1 MKITVAITSAEL
13 MDRGL
18 WRQACDMLGLGEW
31 NVNEGQMTSDSPIL
45 LSESQ
50 ACRLGLVPSR
60 PGMESEK
67 I

>member
-18 WRQACDMLGLGEW
+18 
-31 NVNEGQMTSDSPIL
+31 
-45 LSESQ
+45 
-50 ACRLGLVPSR
+50 VPSR